1 MKGINKRTSL
11 IAVVV
16 TCALVA
22 LCTKFADKE
31 QTKFLLQTA
40 SGNWS
45 PPANFVNISEFEFA
59 ITGIFAV
66 IINWSPLIGAFAL
79 VYGYIKPV
87 MIIEERNK
95 DMILKQAFDVTEEAT
110 KLALSEEFPDDKATL
125 EKINK
130 AFEKGHEMAK
140 DHIKAAFG
148 SPGLDI
154 FLKSLNREMK

>member
-1 MKGINKRTSL
+1 MKGINKRASL
-11 IAVVV
+11 IAVFV

-22 LCTKFADKE
+22 LCTIYAGNE

-45 PPANFVNISEFEFA
+45 PPSNFDNISKLEFA

-79 VYGYIKPV
+79 VYGYVKPV
-87 MIIEERNK
+87 MVIEERNK
-95 DMILKQAFDVTEEAT
+95 EMILKQAFDVTEEAT
-110 KLALSEEFPDDKATL
+110 KLALAEEFPDDKATL

-130 AFEKGHEMAK
+130 AFAKGHEMAK

-148 SPGLDI
+148 TPGLDI
-154 FLKSLNREMK
+154 FLKSLNREIK